1 MECNIRVTCSC
12 GKMLKVPA
20 QYAGKKGRCP
30 NCGKKIPIPTIEEIK
45 KQKTATPQPEPEERH
60 CPTCGAFMAPGE
72 TVCVSCHMDL
82 NTGEW
87 NMAGATA
94 NATPSAMHL
103 YKIGVLGILAI
114 LILIFAIL
122 GIQKLKPGAEDTQS
136 TKNDTIATTQ
146 EPKENTTT
154 QETTETIT
162 QTEESVQEPE
172 ITEDVLLKEYEQ
184 KKTDNM
190 FQDWLLAE
198 KILYKYSQSNYDK
211 ASLENER
218 LQAINQMCEFAKT
231 NGAHELMHE
240 FQTLY
245 PNELMAAIDGL
256 EPEENHNH
264 SDSTVAENKDIS
276 KDDITNI
283 INNVKSEFDQYLP
296 EYRMALKKRQYSDMY
311 NRMKEMNEKLLP
323 YLSELSQ
330 EPEIIRIQDTYI
342 ESCLLN
348 EIWNYINEAK
358 IPLKDYNIFF
368 SKEYINKNANAENKE
383 SILQDTIV
391 SIRTEEEKPE
401 SKNEEELDFEEN
413 LIKHNLILDLQ
424 SGKNI
429 NIANLKAT
437 SIVQIILSNEENAKN
452 PDLQV
457 AIACLYYVDNEPADC
472 LKKCQDILKS
482 NQNSQYSAQIE
493 RYQQWAKGIKT
504 EKESQIKSKIAKE
517 EEIANKRGQETEK
530 KRLERLRKR
539 AELYA
544 QQMLDAYRNH
554 KEKAVLEIACR
565 LRDDIG
571 EKPNGRDELVRLN
584 YNIKKEH
591 GKTISDII
599 NDSYA
604 YCSICNGDKQIT
616 CPNCKGKGIIPG
628 KKRQIGGEGN
638 KINTVQ
644 EEDKY
649 CQRCVAKG
657 KIPCPNCSDRINN
670 RTYMLIKSYF
680 NNF

>member
-122 GIQKLKPGAEDTQS
+122 GIQKLNKDTQS

-146 EPKENTTT
+146 EPKENTIA

-211 ASLENER
+211 ASLEHER
-218 LQAINQMCEFAKT
+218 LQAIKQMCEFAKT

-245 PNELMAAIDGL
+245 PTELMATIDGL
-256 EPEENHNH
+256 ESEENHNH
-264 SDSTVAENKDIS
+264 SDSTVAE
-276 KDDITNI
+276 
-283 INNVKSEFDQYLP
+283 
-296 EYRMALKKRQYSDMY
+296 KKR
-311 NRMKEMNEKLLP
+311 
-323 YLSELSQ
+323 
-330 EPEIIRIQDTYI
+330 
-342 ESCLLN
+342 
-348 EIWNYINEAK
+348 
-358 IPLKDYNIFF
+358 
-368 SKEYINKNANAENKE
+368 
-383 SILQDTIV
+383 
-391 SIRTEEEKPE
+391 
-401 SKNEEELDFEEN
+401 
-413 LIKHNLILDLQ
+413 
-424 SGKNI
+424 
-429 NIANLKAT
+429 
-437 SIVQIILSNEENAKN
+437 
-452 PDLQV
+452 
-457 AIACLYYVDNEPADC
+457 
-472 LKKCQDILKS
+472 
-482 NQNSQYSAQIE
+482 
-493 RYQQWAKGIKT
+493 
-504 EKESQIKSKIAKE
+504 
-517 EEIANKRGQETEK
+517 
-530 KRLERLRKR
+530 
-539 AELYA
+539 
-544 QQMLDAYRNH
+544 
-554 KEKAVLEIACR
+554 
-565 LRDDIG
+565 
-571 EKPNGRDELVRLN
+571 
-584 YNIKKEH
+584 
-591 GKTISDII
+591 
-599 NDSYA
+599 
-604 YCSICNGDKQIT
+604 
-616 CPNCKGKGIIPG
+616 
-628 KKRQIGGEGN
+628 
-638 KINTVQ
+638 
-644 EEDKY
+644 
-649 CQRCVAKG
+649 
-657 KIPCPNCSDRINN
+657 
-670 RTYMLIKSYF
+670 YF
-680 NNF
+680 

>member
-1 MECNIRVTCSC
+1 
-12 GKMLKVPA
+12 MLKVPA

-136 TKNDTIATTQ
+136 TKNETIATTQ

-211 ASLENER
+211 ASLEHER

-245 PNELMAAIDGL
+245 PTELMATIDGL

-383 SILQDTIV
+383 SVLQDTIV

-401 SKNEEELDFEEN
+401 NKNEEELDFEEN

-504 EKESQIKSKIAKE
+504 EQESKIKSKIAKE

-539 AELYA
+539 AESYA

-554 KEKAVLEIACR
+554 KEKLVLEIACK
-565 LRDDIG
+565 LKDDIG
-571 EKPNGRDELVRLN
+571 EKAGGRDELVRLN

-591 GKTISDII
+591 GKTISNII
-599 NDSYA
+599 DDAFSY
-604 YCSICNGDKQIT
+604 CTICGGAKTIK
-616 CPNCKGKGIIPG
+616 CPDCLGAGKIAG
-628 KKRQIGGEGN
+628 KKRQIGQKN
-638 KINTVQ
+638 NSPITIQ
-644 EEDKY
+644 EEDKF
-649 CQRCVAKG
+649 CKRCTGKG
-657 KIPCPNCSDRINN
+657 TILCPNCSDRINN
-670 RTYMLIKSYF
+670 RNYMLIKSYF
-680 NNF
+680 GNF